1 MIRGIGLDLCG
12 IGRMEKLLED
22 NRFLNRYFTDS
33 EIAYIRSKGN
43 HAAQTMAGIYAAK
56 EAVSKALGSGI
67 VFDLKEVCIL
77 HDEAGA
83 PGCALTGKA
92 EALGKGDRFLL
103 SITHEGGTAAAV
115 CIREDSH

>member
-43 HAAQTMAGIYAAK
+43 HAAQTLAGIYAAK